1 MNKNLR
7 RRYQLNADTLE
18 TLDDVKKILNL
29 MQIRIETD
37 HESYEELKE
46 FFPIE
51 VVPRG
56 YFKLL
61 ETVGH
66 EEIAK
71 MTLEEIEEEATK
83 LL

>member
-1 MNKNLR
+1 
-7 RRYQLNADTLE
+7 
-18 TLDDVKKILNL
+18 

-56 YFKLL
+56 YLKLL

-71 MTLEEIEEEATK
+71 MTLEEIEEKATK
-83 LL
+83 LLNEENND